1 MVFDANLQI
10 ADVLD
15 KCNDPRPKRAAP
27 TSICSLKSEENSSNF
42 IFCFSFWEN
51 LEQCNR
57 NIKATATMTLLLLDE
72 FVAIAVVGEDNA
84 PGRCS
89 TLSLSHSST
98 CLGQL
103 PPTGRQQPLG
113 CVKKC
118 LNIDLEEKQI
128 TRNLTVG
135 SEDSGETPPHPS
147 RWVGKGPTILA
158 SDQREA
164 KGRQHKTQR

>member
-1 MVFDANLQI
+1 MQRSPTQTGRTYVHLLSKIGRKFLKFYILFFFLGEFGAMQQKYQSNCNH
-10 ADVLD
+10 DVAAAGWIRCHCCCWRRQCTWPLF
-15 KCNDPRPKRAAP
+15 NSLSFAFFHLPRPAP
-27 TSICSLKSEENSSNF
+27 SDWS
-42 IFCFSFWEN
+42 
-51 LEQCNR
+51 
-57 NIKATATMTLLLLDE
+57 TATTRM
-72 FVAIAVVGEDNA
+72 
-84 PGRCS
+84 R
-89 TLSLSHSST
+89 
-98 CLGQL
+98 
-103 PPTGRQQPLG
+103 
-113 CVKKC
+113 KKC